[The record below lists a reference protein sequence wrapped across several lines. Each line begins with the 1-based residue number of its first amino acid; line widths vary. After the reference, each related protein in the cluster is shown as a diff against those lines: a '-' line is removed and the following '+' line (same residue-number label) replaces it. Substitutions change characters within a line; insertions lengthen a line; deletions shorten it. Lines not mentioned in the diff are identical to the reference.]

1 MEKNLTEAEML
12 HHLLKGKSDT
22 ASAAAYN
29 IISGFP
35 SVSDT
40 VVNFL
45 LSIHTK
51 YSRFIFQ
58 NTKAQRL
65 IFGNIALEEQRCFI
79 KWRCKFFKM
88 PFDDEDN

>member
-51 YSRFIFQ
+51 YKYSRFIFQ
-58 NTKAQRL
+58 NTKAPRL
-65 IFGNIALEEQRCFI
+65 IFGNMAQGYFV
-79 KWRCKFFKM
+79 KWWCKNFKM
-88 PFDDEDN
+88 PFDDKDK